1 MTWKLH
7 APYRGVAKIV
17 FRFDDGTTATIQPD
31 ADGRFEAPEIA
42 CPLAAIATKEY
53 PTSWA
58 PRRAWG
64 RRILL
69 RFYSGGSG
77 ENSMRKWGI
86 VALCAALKRVEMC
99 KARANSVARMRS
111 YVWSTLTDVVAAN
124 AGTHTAAS
132 IRKLRWQ
139 STFATTAPWD
149 YGSRRSPGRRDPL
162 TSSRRSARTNSRR
175 RGWCGSRRAWSG
187 LARSCGGCA

>member
-7 APYRGVAKIV
+7 APYRGWLKSS
-17 FRFDDGTTATIQPD
+17 FGLMTGQ
-31 ADGRFEAPEIA
+31 
-42 CPLAAIATKEY
+42 
-53 PTSWA
+53 
-58 PRRAWG
+58 PRRSNPMPMVDS
-64 RRILL
+64 RRPKSLVPWRPWLPRNTRQAGHLAGLGGGGFCCAFIRAGPGKILCV
-69 RFYSGGSG
+69 G
-77 ENSMRKWGI
+77 GI
-86 VALCAALKRVEMC
+86 VGLCAALKRVEMC

-111 YVWSTLTDVVAAN
+111 YVCSTLTDVVAAN

-149 YGSRRSPGRRDPL
+149 YGSRLSPGRRDPL